1 MIRITTALCLSL
13 AALTLP
19 AAAREVKITTQLKSY
34 GGEGAYLAVYL
45 TDGAGAYQGTL
56 WLSGGKGKYWKD
68 LSGWYRATGGNPAEV
83 DGITGASVG
92 SGRSLTVTVD
102 LADALINAG
111 YQIRVDT
118 AVEDMGDHP
127 AEIVAP
133 LTTAGAGQPV
143 RGRGFIDA
151 FRYDM

>member
-13 AALTLP
+13 AALASP
-19 AAAREVKITTQLKSY
+19 AAAREVTITTQLKSY

-45 TDGAGAYQGTL
+45 TDADGAYQGTL
-56 WLSGGKGKYWKD
+56 WLSGGKGKYWKS
-68 LSGWYRATGGNPAEV
+68 LSGWYRATGGDPAQV

-102 LADALINAG
+102 LADALIDAG

-127 AEIVAP
+127 AEIIAP
-133 LTTAGAGQPV
+133 LTSEGAGQPM
-143 RGRGFIDA
+143 RGRGFVAA

>member
-133 LTTAGAGQPV
+133 LTTADAGQPV